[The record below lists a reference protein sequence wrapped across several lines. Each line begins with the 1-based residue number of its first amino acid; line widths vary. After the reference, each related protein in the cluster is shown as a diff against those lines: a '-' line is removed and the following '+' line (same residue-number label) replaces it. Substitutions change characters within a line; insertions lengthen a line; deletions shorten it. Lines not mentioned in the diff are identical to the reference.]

1 MGFDS
6 DMSAEPKDIFQ
17 HKAIN
22 SWRLFSLIAVPIS
35 LVMVVTISRTDLS
48 GARAVSSMIQV
59 SVRMAVPWIYLA
71 FAASSLHVLFPSSFS
86 RWLLRN
92 RKIMGLCFATAMAW
106 QLLFILWYVCGH
118 NERYMRGFVLSDVLE
133 GVGGYGLL
141 IAMTLTSFRF
151 GRGRLSPKQ
160 WKILHKCGIY
170 WLWAYVF
177 AVYWWFLFV
186 YDDLILLNY
195 IYYWAGFVAWAL
207 RMCAWSKKR
216 LRQTA
221 VQRSAQTGAAQ
232 SDSGIGQLLLGVIG
246 VALVAVGLVASS
258 FGSGWSEQV
267 FEVFETPLMKTLTIS
282 TPYFPFVN
290 FYPMFVIMLGAFAI
304 VRSRR

>member
-232 SDSGIGQLLLGVIG
+232 SGSGIGQLLLGVIG

-267 FEVFETPLMKTLTIS
+267 FEFFKTPLMKTLTIS

>member
-1 MGFDS
+1 
-6 DMSAEPKDIFQ
+6 MSAKPEDIFQ

-22 SWRLFSLIAVPIS
+22 RWRLFSLIAVPIS
-35 LVMVVTISRTDLS
+35 LVMVIAISRTDLS
-48 GARAVSSMIQV
+48 GAKAVSSMIQL
-59 SVRMAVPWIYLA
+59 SVRMAVPWICLA

-118 NERYMRGFVLSDVLE
+118 NDRYMKGFVLSDVME
-133 GVGGYGLL
+133 GIGGYGLL
-141 IAMTLTSFRF
+141 VAMTLTSFRF
-151 GRGRLSPKQ
+151 GRSRLSPKQ

-170 WLWAYVF
+170 WLWAYLF
-177 AVYWWFLFV
+177 TVYWWELFV
-186 YDDLILLNY
+186 YHDLILLNY
-195 IYYWAGFVAWAL
+195 IYYWIGYVAWGL

-216 LRQTA
+216 LQQAA
-221 VQRSAQTGAAQ
+221 VQSSAQTGAAQ
-232 SDSGIGQLLLGVIG
+232 SDGGIGQLLLRVIG
-246 VALVAVGLVASS
+246 VALVAVGLVASC

-267 FEVFETPLMKTLTIS
+267 FKLFDFPLMNTINIW
-282 TPYFPFVN
+282 TPYFPFVS

-304 VRSRR
+304 VKSRR

>member
-1 MGFDS
+1 
-6 DMSAEPKDIFQ
+6 MSAEPKDIFQ

-35 LVMVVTISRTDLS
+35 LVMVITISRTDLS

-186 YDDLILLNY
+186 YDDY
-195 IYYWAGFVAWAL
+195 
-207 RMCAWSKKR
+207 
-216 LRQTA
+216 
-221 VQRSAQTGAAQ
+221 
-232 SDSGIGQLLLGVIG
+232 
-246 VALVAVGLVASS
+246 
-258 FGSGWSEQV
+258 
-267 FEVFETPLMKTLTIS
+267 
-282 TPYFPFVN
+282 
-290 FYPMFVIMLGAFAI
+290 
-304 VRSRR
+304 VRFRCH